1 MKKIFWWTLVLIAL
15 CWYSFAYE
23 PTATDIT
30 NINTLA
36 LQLNE
41 ISSGNMQDKWDFY
54 IQLKTLQEKYPNDEK
69 LSYYLTT
76 LSSYMSTQISTEKN
90 KAKATSKAFKQ
101 EFLRTYTG
109 GISKEITAS
118 DTCTWWYTTLDNLS
132 FANNFPTALT
142 IATRYRESSCGY
154 YLPANGDGPF
164 QILSKDYGT
173 GTMTEA
179 TFLRSVQDFIDFSKA
194 KHTQYKTKLWITLT
208 YTGFDWTGLVNHA
221 ALYNGATIT
230 WNADSGYIALPNI
243 PSYVYDGYGSAY
255 SGASRYGILPKFLK
269 VLDWEIHT
277 TY

>member
-1 MKKIFWWTLVLIAL
+1 MILGM
-15 CWYSFAYE
+15 CGYSLAYE
-23 PTATDIT
+23 PTSADIT

-36 LQLNE
+36 LQLNAV
-41 ISSGNMQDKWDFY
+41 SSGDMQDKGDFY

-76 LSSYMSTQISTEKN
+76 LSSYMFTQISTEKN
-90 KAKATSKAFKQ
+90 KAKATSKTFKQ
-101 EFLRTYTG
+101 DFLRTYTG
-109 GISKEITAS
+109 GISKEISGT

-173 GTMTEA
+173 GQISEA
-179 TFLRSVQDFIDFSKA
+179 VFLRSVQDFIDFSKA

-208 YTGFDWTGLVNHA
+208 YTWFDWTGLVNHS

-230 WNADSGYIALPNI
+230 WNSESWYLALPNM

-269 VLDWEIHT
+269 VLDRELKN